1 MMLCSVYI
9 IVVLESPVVVKRH
22 ALFHR
27 LLGGREG
34 GLTSQNVP
42 VHENQ
47 LWDRTF
53 WDRSYFFGQFGT
65 DRDKCFLV
73 HISGA
78 IPID

>member
-34 GLTSQNVP
+34 VSRHKMSRYTKISSGTG
-42 VHENQ
+42 
-47 LWDRTF
+47 R
-53 WDRSYFFGQFGT
+53 FGT
-65 DRDKCFLV
+65 DHTFLDNLGQ
-73 HISGA
+73 IGTNASWY
-78 IPID
+78 IYRERFR